1 MVFRLRRKG
10 FNMMMIN
17 SVYEILA
24 VPIQWFKA
32 ANALVNS
39 HLGIWGQLAFDL
51 LLLYLLVLI
60 VLKVTKVVVR
70 FALFVVLPSVALTF
84 ASSYFLPYNIS
95 IILPVCVALM
105 IAINIAI
112 S

>member
-1 MVFRLRRKG
+1 
-10 FNMMMIN
+10 MIN
-17 SVYEILA
+17 SIYEILA

-32 ANALVNS
+32 ANALVYS

-84 ASSYFLPYNIS
+84 ASSYFLPFSIS
-95 IILPVCVALM
+95 VILPICVVLM
-105 IAINIAI
+105 IAINIAR

>member
-1 MVFRLRRKG
+1 MMVT
-10 FNMMMIN
+10 N
-17 SVYEILA
+17 SIYEILA

-60 VLKVTKVVVR
+60 VIKVTKVVVR

-84 ASSYFLPYNIS
+84 ASSYFLPFSIS
-95 IILPVCVALM
+95 IILPVCVVLM
-105 IAINIAI
+105 ITINIAR